1 MAQQVELQ
9 ISPREITGK
18 AVKRLRKAGI
28 IPANIFGHKEA
39 SQAVQVEA
47 LAFETLRRTHR
58 SKGILSLQMA
68 GSDNIQTALI
78 RHIQRDPRS
87 GKILHID
94 FFRVSLTERITV
106 KIPIRVTGEAPA
118 VKNEGGVLLHL
129 LDALE
134 VECAAQDIVEYFE
147 VDVSSLN
154 EIDDMIHARD
164 IQLPPKYTLITDPDE
179 GVVKVAATRAE
190 VAEEVAEAG
199 EGAAAPAQA
208 PAAEAAS
215 ESGAEE

>member
-78 RHIQRDPRS
+78 RRIQRDPRS

-190 VAEEVAEAG
+190 VAEEVAEA
-199 EGAAAPAQA
+199 EAAAPAQA
-208 PAAEAAS
+208 PAAEAAG
-215 ESGAEE
+215 ESSAEE

>member
-9 ISPREITGK
+9 ISPREIMGK
-18 AVKRLRKAGI
+18 AAKRLRKAGI

-47 LAFETLRRTHR
+47 LAFEVLRRTHR
-58 SKGILSLQMA
+58 SKGILSLHMT
-68 GSDNIQTALI
+68 GSNNVQTALI

-87 GKILHID
+87 LKILHID
-94 FFRVSLTERITV
+94 FFRVSLTERIAV
-106 KIPIRVTGEAPA
+106 KIPLRITGEAPA

-129 LDALE
+129 LDTLE
-134 VECAAQDIVEYFE
+134 VECAAQDIVEYIE

-164 IQLPPKYTLITDPDE
+164 IQLPPNYTLITEPDE
-179 GVVKVAATRAE
+179 GIAKVAATRAE
-190 VAEEVAEAG
+190 AAEVAVEA
-199 EGAAAPAQA
+199 EAAAPAQA
-208 PAAEAAS
+208 PAEAAS
-215 ESGAEE
+215 ESSAEK